1 MRNKEILNSV
11 KELYS
16 SEVKER
22 YSHPF
27 KDVSKLED
35 EILFIL
41 KGRYEF
47 ICRNKYAFI
56 IIIIN
61 CYLTNEDI
69 RKRVITILKEF
80 VSSIGE
86 VIFNKF
92 SKFDEFD
99 DANLI
104 EDIIRLIASQIIS
117 YFIQTNFIE
126 AVSAD
131 KKEQQ
136 LKK

>member
-35 EILFIL
+35 GILFIL

-47 ICRNKYAFI
+47 ICRNKYAF
-56 IIIIN
+56 IIIN